1 MDDTEFTLS
10 PEQKRFIDE
19 LSLAIST
26 GPYDTSVTDRLLK
39 PHDDVMLYDLGFK
52 HETSSEVLWRTFKSG
67 SALSANLDATYI
79 RFTYVPKLDF
89 KDPET
94 FRSTTIGSTT
104 MTKLKAFIQE
114 MDELK

>member
-1 MDDTEFTLS
+1 MEDYVFS
-10 PEQKRFIDE
+10 PDERKFLDE

-26 GPYDTSVTDRLLK
+26 GPAIDSSVTEKLLK

-67 SALSANLDATYI
+67 SAISANLDATYI

-104 MTKLKAFIQE
+104 MTKLKAFIKE
-114 MDELK
+114 MDELT